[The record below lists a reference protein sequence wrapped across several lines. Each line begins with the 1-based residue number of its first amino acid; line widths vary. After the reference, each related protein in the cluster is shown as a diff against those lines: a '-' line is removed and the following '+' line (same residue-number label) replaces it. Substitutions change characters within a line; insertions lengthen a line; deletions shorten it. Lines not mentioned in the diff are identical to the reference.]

1 MKLILEIEM
10 EIRMGNKNKLSLT
23 SMINCSKWKTRSM
36 NNLTV
41 KNVIAVIRIFLKKL
55 LSFGKKLF
63 YYKPS
68 LFIYSCLVNFA
79 DIELVHLAFIR
90 RGPFQ
95 NNLPLAKIIKKVE
108 KSVEHVIENSSFTIS
123 ILNLEKPSMNKP
135 NC

>member
-1 MKLILEIEM
+1 
-10 EIRMGNKNKLSLT
+10 
-23 SMINCSKWKTRSM
+23 MINCSKWKTRSM

-55 LSFGKKLF
+55 LSFGKKL
-63 YYKPS
+63 YNYKPS
-68 LFIYSCLVNFA
+68 LFIFSSLVNFA

-108 KSVEHVIENSSFTIS
+108 KSVEHVIENLSFTIS
-123 ILNLEKPSMNKP
+123 ILNLEKPLMNKP
-135 NC
+135 NF

>member
-1 MKLILEIEM
+1 
-10 EIRMGNKNKLSLT
+10 
-23 SMINCSKWKTRSM
+23 MINCSKWKTRSM

-55 LSFGKKLF
+55 LSFGKKL
-63 YYKPS
+63 YNYKPS
-68 LFIYSCLVNFA
+68 LFIFSSLVNFA

-108 KSVEHVIENSSFTIS
+108 KSVEHVIENLSFTIS
-123 ILNLEKPSMNKP
+123 ILNLEKPLMNKP
-135 NC
+135 NSYLKIKSHLTCFREQPNSLKKK